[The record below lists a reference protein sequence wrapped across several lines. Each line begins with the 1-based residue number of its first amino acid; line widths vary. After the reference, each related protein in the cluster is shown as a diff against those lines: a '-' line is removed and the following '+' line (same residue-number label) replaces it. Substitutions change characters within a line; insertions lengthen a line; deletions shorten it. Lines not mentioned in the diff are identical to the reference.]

1 VYTDSAEKEKASY
14 FKNISFRP
22 KKHKTPFL
30 QTLKCKLAD
39 TADTHTQPEMKEE
52 RRELSFERE
61 RERERDTNY
70 KLVGF
75 NCFLCI
81 SSTSK

>member
-1 VYTDSAEKEKASY
+1 
-14 FKNISFRP
+14 
-22 KKHKTPFL
+22 L

-61 RERERDTNY
+61 RERERDTN
-70 KLVGF
+70 
-75 NCFLCI
+75 
-81 SSTSK
+81 

>member
-1 VYTDSAEKEKASY
+1 
-14 FKNISFRP
+14 
-22 KKHKTPFL
+22 L

-61 RERERDTNY
+61 REREREIQTTN
-70 KLVGF
+70 LLALTVF
-75 NCFLCI
+75 FVFLAHQ
-81 SSTSK
+81 SKDL